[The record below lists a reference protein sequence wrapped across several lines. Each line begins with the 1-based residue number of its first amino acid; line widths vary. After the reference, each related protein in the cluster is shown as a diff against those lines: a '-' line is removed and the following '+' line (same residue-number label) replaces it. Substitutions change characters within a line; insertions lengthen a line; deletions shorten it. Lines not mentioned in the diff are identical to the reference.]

1 MLGGR
6 PMLEWSVATL
16 RGVREIERI
25 VVALPADALDA
36 APIGTVA
43 VAGGAVRSESVRA
56 ALAAS
61 PGGDPIVVHDAARP
75 LAPAELFERALFA
88 LEASGVDAVIA
99 AARVSD
105 TIKQVATDA
114 RTVERTLERSRLW
127 AVQTPQVFR
136 REALVR
142 ALFDADDELLAKAT
156 DDAWLVERGGGS
168 VQVVEAAPGNIKITT
183 PTDLKL
189 AELLL
194 AEGAE

>member
-1 MLGGR
+1 
-6 PMLEWSVATL
+6 MLEWSVATL
-16 RGVREIERI
+16 RGVRQIERI

-61 PGGDPIVVHDAARP
+61 PGGDPVVVHDAARP

-156 DDAWLVERGGGS
+156 DDAWLVERDGGS

>member
-1 MLGGR
+1 MLD
-6 PMLEWSVATL
+6 WSVATL
-16 RGVREIERI
+16 RAVREIERI

-43 VAGGAVRSESVRA
+43 VAGGAVRSASVRE
-56 ALAAS
+56 ALRFC
-61 PGGDPIVVHDAARP
+61 GDGDPVVVHDAARP

-194 AEGAE
+194 AEGGG